1 MAIKDFKTELN
12 ELFKGGY
19 ERVIFPDD
27 DDGMNEDYIYRNGFK
42 RNINKVCYINCEF
55 CLPYGDDVDKV
66 NLHSSY
72 NYWGSVKLCNLL
84 EKYEYNLEW
93 DDYCIAYVYRPDVYY
108 KIYERGT

>member
-1 MAIKDFKTELN
+1 MYIKDFKTELN
-12 ELFKGGY
+12 ELFKNGY
-19 ERVIFPDD
+19 EYAVFPDD
-27 DDGMNEDYIYRNGFK
+27 ADGMNENYIYRKGFK
-42 RNINKVCYINCEF
+42 RDINKVCYINCEF

-93 DDYCIAYVYRPDVYY
+93 DDYCIAYVYR
-108 KIYERGT
+108 